1 MAVVIIDGT
10 TVRDFVSDEGH
21 FNKSINHIFSAL
33 DLNHD
38 GVLSRSELRKAFE
51 SFRLLETHYGVDVAT
66 PPEELA
72 RLYDSIFDK
81 FDCDHSESID
91 LEEFRSEMKKIMLA
105 IADGLGSAPIQM
117 ALEEDDESL
126 LKQAADLEA
135 SKNQ

>member
-51 SFRLLETHYGVDVAT
+51 SFRLLETHYGVGVAT
-66 PPEELA
+66 PPEELTD
-72 RLYDSIFDK
+72 RKSVV
-81 FDCDHSESID
+81 
-91 LEEFRSEMKKIMLA
+91 
-105 IADGLGSAPIQM
+105 
-117 ALEEDDESL
+117 
-126 LKQAADLEA
+126 
-135 SKNQ
+135 